1 MTGTI
6 LNKKVTGTIFR
17 KKYLSPFSK
26 TFITGIN
33 GFIGS
38 NLATRLIA
46 EGQEVSG
53 LVRKTSNLSFLEG
66 LKVKLFFGDLSD
78 KALLDKAT
86 QGIDVVYHV
95 AGRASDWGPME
106 LFRKVNVEGTKNLM
120 ESSVNSGVKRFV
132 FISSA
137 AVHGF
142 RGFRDATEDS
152 PKTATIFPYSITK
165 REAEDLVNRYHRER
179 GLPTLIIRPGNVFGP
194 RDRVT
199 FAKMAELIE
208 KGQMVYISRG
218 RPLTCPTYVENL
230 IDAILLAVDR
240 KDTVGETFIITDGLE
255 ITWKE
260 YMDKIAEKLGVR
272 RPLFSVP
279 YAVAYSAAAVCEAI
293 LKLFRSK
300 KPPIITR
307 YRIANVGKDYHFTIK
322 KARAKLGYQ
331 PRVSLDE
338 GMERTVE
345 WYKSNS
351 RYHIKS

>member
-1 MTGTI
+1 M
-6 LNKKVTGTIFR
+6 
-17 KKYLSPFSK
+17 K

-66 LKVKLFFGDLSD
+66 LKIKLFFGDLSD

-86 QGIDVVYHV
+86 QGIDVIYHV
-95 AGRASDWGPME
+95 AGRASDWGPIE
-106 LFRKVNVEGTKNLM
+106 LFRKVNVAGTKNLM

-142 RGFRDATEDS
+142 RGFRNATEDS

-230 IDAILLAVDR
+230 IDAILLAIDR

-279 YAVAYSAAAVCEAI
+279 YPVAYSAAAVCEAI

-307 YRIANVGKDYHFTIK
+307 YRIANVGKDYHFSIK
-322 KARAKLGYQ
+322 KARAKLGFQ

>member
-1 MTGTI
+1 VTGTI

-279 YAVAYSAAAVCEAI
+279 YPVAYSAAAVCEAI

>member
-1 MTGTI
+1 M
-6 LNKKVTGTIFR
+6 R
-17 KKYLSPFSK
+17 

-95 AGRASDWGPME
+95 AGRASDWGPIK

-142 RGFRDATEDS
+142 RGFRNATEDS

-279 YAVAYSAAAVCEAI
+279 YPVAYSAAAVCEAI
-293 LKLFRSK
+293 LKLFRSN

-307 YRIANVGKDYHFTIK
+307 YRIANVGKDYHFSIK
-322 KARAKLGYQ
+322 KARTKLGYQ

>member
-1 MTGTI
+1 M
-6 LNKKVTGTIFR
+6 
-17 KKYLSPFSK
+17 
-26 TFITGIN
+26 
-33 GFIGS
+33 
-38 NLATRLIA
+38 ATRLIA

-95 AGRASDWGPME
+95 AGRASDWGPIK

-142 RGFRDATEDS
+142 RGFRNATEDS

-279 YAVAYSAAAVCEAI
+279 YPVAYSAAAVCEAI
-293 LKLFRSK
+293 LKLFRSN

-307 YRIANVGKDYHFTIK
+307 YRIANVGKDYHFSIK
-322 KARAKLGYQ
+322 KARTKLGYQ

>member
-1 MTGTI
+1 M
-6 LNKKVTGTIFR
+6 
-17 KKYLSPFSK
+17 
-26 TFITGIN
+26 
-33 GFIGS
+33 
-38 NLATRLIA
+38 ATRLIA
-46 EGQEVSG
+46 EGQQVSG

-66 LKVKLFFGDLSD
+66 LKVKLSSGDLSD
-78 KALLDKAT
+78 KALLDEAT
-86 QGIDVVYHV
+86 QGVDIVYHV
-95 AGRASDWGPME
+95 AGRASDWGPIE

-120 ESSVNSGVKRFV
+120 ESSLKSGVKRFV

-142 RGFRDATEDS
+142 RGFRDAIEDS
-152 PKTATIFPYSITK
+152 PKIDTIFPYCITK
-165 REAEDLVNRYHRER
+165 KEAEDLVNKYHREK

-199 FAKMAELIE
+199 FVKMAELIE
-208 KGQMVYISRG
+208 KGQMVYISG
-218 RPLTCPTYVENL
+218 GKPLTCPTYVQNL

-240 KDTVGETFIITDGLE
+240 KETVGETFIITDGLE

-279 YAVAYSAAAVCEAI
+279 YPIAYSAAALCEAI
-293 LKLFRSK
+293 LKLFRSN

-307 YRIANVGKDYHFTIK
+307 YRIANVGKDYHFNIE
-322 KARAKLGYQ
+322 KARTKLGYQ

-338 GMERTVE
+338 AMERTVE

-351 RYHIKS
+351 KYHIKSSKS

>member
-1 MTGTI
+1 
-6 LNKKVTGTIFR
+6 
-17 KKYLSPFSK
+17 
-26 TFITGIN
+26 
-33 GFIGS
+33 
-38 NLATRLIA
+38 LATRLIA

-95 AGRASDWGPME
+95 AGRASDWGPIK

-142 RGFRDATEDS
+142 RGFRNATEDS

-279 YAVAYSAAAVCEAI
+279 YPVAYSAAAVCEAI
-293 LKLFRSK
+293 LKLFRSN

-307 YRIANVGKDYHFTIK
+307 YRIANVGKDYHFSIK
-322 KARAKLGYQ
+322 KARTKLGYQ

>member
-1 MTGTI
+1 M
-6 LNKKVTGTIFR
+6 
-17 KKYLSPFSK
+17 K

-95 AGRASDWGPME
+95 AGRASDWGPIE

-142 RGFRDATEDS
+142 RGFRNAIENS
-152 PKTATIFPYSITK
+152 PKTDTIFPYSITK

-240 KDTVGETFIITDGLE
+240 KDTVGETFIVTDGLE

-260 YMDKIAEKLGVR
+260 YTDKIAEKLGVR

-279 YAVAYSAAAVCEAI
+279 YPVAYSAAAVCEAI
-293 LKLFRSK
+293 LRLFRSK

-307 YRIANVGKDYHFTIK
+307 YRIANVGKDYHFSIK

-338 GMERTVE
+338 GMEKTVE
-345 WYKSNS
+345 WYKNNS
-351 RYHIKS
+351 KYHIKSSQS

>member
-1 MTGTI
+1 M
-6 LNKKVTGTIFR
+6 R
-17 KKYLSPFSK
+17 

-78 KALLDKAT
+78 EALLDKAT

-95 AGRASDWGPME
+95 AGRASDWGPIE

-279 YAVAYSAAAVCEAI
+279 YPVAYSAAAVCEAI

-307 YRIANVGKDYHFTIK
+307 YRIANVGKNYHFSIK
-322 KARAKLGYQ
+322 KARTKLGYQ

-345 WYKSNS
+345 WYRSNS
-351 RYHIKS
+351 KYHIKDSKFQNFQIVA

>member
-1 MTGTI
+1 M
-6 LNKKVTGTIFR
+6 
-17 KKYLSPFSK
+17 
-26 TFITGIN
+26 FITGIN

-142 RGFRDATEDS
+142 RGFRNATEDS

-165 REAEDLVNRYHRER
+165 REAEDVVNRYHRER

-230 IDAILLAVDR
+230 IDAILLAIDR

-279 YAVAYSAAAVCEAI
+279 YPVAYSAAAVCEAI

-307 YRIANVGKDYHFTIK
+307 YRIANVGKDYHFSIE
-322 KARAKLGYQ
+322 KARTKLGYQ

-338 GMERTVE
+338 AMERTVE

-351 RYHIKS
+351 KYHIKSS